1 MAQAAFFKPCTSETA
16 VQELQTLA
24 ESGILVLASHV
35 QTFKKCVDTVV
46 SSGGVIVQA
55 RDKRFCN
62 AGVEFDLQTL
72 KPTYRLMW
80 QSVGASNA
88 LAVAEGLGFD
98 PLVIREARKVQYID
112 KTLLY

>member
-1 MAQAAFFKPCTSETA
+1 MQG
-16 VQELQTLA
+16 LQTSA
-24 ESGILVLASHV
+24 ESGILVTAYHV
-35 QTFKKCVDTVV
+35 QAFKNSFDSVASFRNFV
-46 SSGGVIVQA
+46 VQA

>member
-1 MAQAAFFKPCTSETA
+1 MEAFDS
-16 VQELQTLA
+16 V
-24 ESGILVLASHV
+24 AS
-35 QTFKKCVDTVV
+35 
-46 SSGGVIVQA
+46 SSGAILQA
-55 RDKRFCN
+55 KDRRFCN

-98 PLVIREARKVQYID
+98 PLVIQEARKVWCIPE
-112 KTLLY
+112 TPLP